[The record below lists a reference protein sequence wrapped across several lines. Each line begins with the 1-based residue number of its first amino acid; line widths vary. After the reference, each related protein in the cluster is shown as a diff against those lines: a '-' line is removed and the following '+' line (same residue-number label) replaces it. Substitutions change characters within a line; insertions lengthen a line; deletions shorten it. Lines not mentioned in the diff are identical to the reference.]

1 MSILRD
7 WKWRWWARREG
18 KADGSR
24 ERAPDRVPTIGCA
37 ALRNLSGCVLYVET
51 PQFAANRIN
60 AALGATAG
68 ILPDQQTL
76 LQLPIRMA
84 RHP

>member
-18 KADGSR
+18 KADGSH
-24 ERAPDRVPTIGCA
+24 ERARWRAHHRLRP
-37 ALRNLSGCVLYVET
+37 LRNLSGCVLYVET
-51 PQFAANRIN
+51 PQFAADRIN

-68 ILPDQQTL
+68 ILPDQPNIIAT
-76 LQLPIRMA
+76 A
-84 RHP
+84 D

>member
-7 WKWRWWARREG
+7 WEMAMVDTARR
-18 KADGSR
+18 
-24 ERAPDRVPTIGCA
+24 RAFAHHTHRP
-37 ALRNLSGCVLYVET
+37 LRNLSGCVLYVET
-51 PQFAANRIN
+51 PQFAADRIN

>member
-1 MSILRD
+1 M
-7 WKWRWWARREG
+7 WK
-18 KADGSR
+18 
-24 ERAPDRVPTIGCA
+24 
-37 ALRNLSGCVLYVET
+37 T
-51 PQFAANRIN
+51 PQFAADRIN